1 MPVVSEFVGSALRTI
16 SPDGGNSVR
25 GADPTRNSQARLEP
39 TGLADLADQISRN
52 LGFVGPRLTLSAACA
67 SGLHALIRGAL
78 LIRSGEMKR
87 VLVVAAESS
96 LHALFVAN
104 FQRLGVLPPP
114 GFGCRPFDRDRR
126 GFVMSEAA
134 AAVVLESPDSGPRG
148 PAARRPIAVERF
160 AFAGDA
166 THLTS
171 NDPQSRTLRHILASV
186 IDRRP
191 IDLAHAHGTGT
202 QVNDAA
208 EISALEATLPPLPPG
223 RPRPTLYSHKGALG
237 HSLGASGLVSV
248 VLNCVSHRT
257 GIIPGNVQTPQP
269 MESLRLE
276 IRQQPTERK
285 VERSLAIAAG
295 FGGAMAAV
303 SLRAPLEATSG

>member
-1 MPVVSEFVGSALRTI
+1 
-16 SPDGGNSVR
+16 
-25 GADPTRNSQARLEP
+25 
-39 TGLADLADQISRN
+39 
-52 LGFVGPRLTLSAACA
+52 
-67 SGLHALIRGAL
+67 LHALIRGAL

-96 LHALFVAN
+96 LHPLFVAN

-134 AAVVLESPDSGPRG
+134 AAVVLESPDSAPRG
-148 PAARRPIAVERF
+148 AAARRPIALERF

-166 THLTS
+166 THLTG

-186 IDRRP
+186 IDGRP

-208 EISALEATLPPLPPG
+208 EISALEATLPPG
-223 RPRPTLYSHKGALG
+223 GPRPTLYSHKGAIG

-257 GIIPGNVQTPQP
+257 GIIPGNVQTSQP
-269 MESLRLE
+269 MESIRLE
-276 IRQQPTERK
+276 IRQQLTERK
-285 VERSLAIAAG
+285 VDRSLAVAAG

-303 SLRAPLEATSG
+303 SLRSLLEPTSV